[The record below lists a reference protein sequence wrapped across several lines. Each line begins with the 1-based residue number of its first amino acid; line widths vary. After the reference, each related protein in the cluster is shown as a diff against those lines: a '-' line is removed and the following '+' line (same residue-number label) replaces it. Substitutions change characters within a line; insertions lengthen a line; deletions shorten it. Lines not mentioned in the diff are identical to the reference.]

1 MKNETIHKKNNQKID
16 ESKISDN
23 KQVETGIDLDESTQ
37 DLDEYIKEINEYL
50 KNEQQNYTI
59 EEDIIEVEL
68 KKIKKVS
75 TIEREENKDQ
85 YLEAF
90 IPNKNNVIEVK
101 DKLFKLNE
109 EMPKEVYYNGKIF
122 IKDRHQG

>member
-50 KNEQQNYTI
+50 KNEQQNCTK

-68 KKIKKVS
+68 KKKIKKS
-75 TIEREENKDQ
+75 
-85 YLEAF
+85 
-90 IPNKNNVIEVK
+90 
-101 DKLFKLNE
+101 
-109 EMPKEVYYNGKIF
+109 
-122 IKDRHQG
+122 